1 MLSDLFNAFLPFPY
15 FGPDDLEDGS
25 ELSEEGN
32 KYVFTFNF
40 GHKVDPS
47 LVKISVKNSETLRVT
62 YHSKTEN
69 DEVHIASDRSI
80 PEDADLETMR
90 AVYEGEKITIT
101 VDKLPPKKEEP
112 EEPKEIEI
120 TFDNKK

>member
-1 MLSDLFNAFLPFPY
+1 MFGLFDTFLPFPY
-15 FGPDDLEDGS
+15 FGPDFKEDS

-47 LVKISVKNSETLRVT
+47 LVKISVKNSEILRVT

-69 DEVHIASDRSI
+69 DEVHISSDRSI
-80 PEDADLETMR
+80 PEDADLETIR
-90 AVYEGEKITIT
+90 AIYEDEKVTVT
-101 VDKLPPKKEEP
+101 VDKLPPKKKEP

-120 TFDNKK
+120 TFDDDEK